1 MLIECEPRAADC
13 AAVHLCGFSR
23 ACVRF
28 RQLLQVVFLLVRKI
42 SLVSVCKFLRPNA
55 WMWCNTPESMHVASD
70 LRRPRFTC
78 ERLKLV

>member
-1 MLIECEPRAADC
+1 MLIECEPRGADC

-42 SLVSVCKFLRPNA
+42 SLVPVCSFCVRTLG
-55 WMWCNTPESMHVASD
+55 CGVI
-70 LRRPRFTC
+70 
-78 ERLKLV
+78 RLKVCTSRQIYGARGSHANA